1 MYSVADVDE
10 VFDRL
15 NTFASETGRREFAD
29 RLEQI
34 MNDPYPGDGDIS
46 PYKDARR
53 KNSFI
58 ASFGDGLVVYQVM
71 KDYPRIHL
79 WDLILY

>member
-15 NTFASETGRREFAD
+15 NTFASETTRAEFAD

-46 PYKDARR
+46 PYKDAQR
-53 KNSFI
+53 KKSFI
-58 ASFGDGLVVYQVM
+58 ASFGDGLLVYQVFS
-71 KDYPRIHL
+71 RI
-79 WDLILY
+79 IRVSIFGT